1 MCKILLAN
9 ELTALY
15 ESPEPGRIFA
25 YTPGLAALESGWL
38 IATMDQGGPRVV
50 DLPGPSETRG
60 ERFHARQGI
69 LWTSDDR
76 GRRWIE
82 RTRFPFMHTRPLGAT

>member
-1 MCKILLAN
+1 MYKILLAN
-9 ELTALY
+9 DLTALY

-25 YTPGLAALESGWL
+25 YKPGLGALESGWL
-38 IATMDQGGPRVV
+38 IATMDQGVPKVV
-50 DLPGPSETRG
+50 DLPGPRETRG
-60 ERFHARQGI
+60 EGFHTWQGI

-82 RTRFPFMHTRPLGAT
+82 RTWFPFMHTRPLVAT

>member
-25 YTPGLAALESGWL
+25 YTPRVGCVGERLADRYNGP
-38 IATMDQGGPRVV
+38 GGPRVV
-50 DLPGPSETRG
+50 DLPGPWETRG
-60 ERFHARQGI
+60 EGFHARQGI